1 MFRNIAN
8 FFMDVL
14 LLHLASRFF
23 PDCCRIAGWKC
34 LLISTLV
41 IWGITA
47 LIIFAVCIVAVIGAG
62 IFNNPFIILVAIIV
76 VLLSPTLAILALSY
90 LEIGFWVN
98 GFWTALIIG
107 VCSCIFSFRKPER
120 EESSSF

>member
-1 MFRNIAN
+1 MFRNIVN
-8 FFMDVL
+8 FFIDVL
-14 LLHLASRFF
+14 ILNLASCFF

-41 IWGITA
+41 IWGITM
-47 LIIFAVCIVAVIGAG
+47 LIILAMYIVAAIGVG
-62 IFNNPFIILVAIIV
+62 IFNNPLIILVAIIV
-76 VLLSPTLAILALSY
+76 VLLSPTLSILALSY

-107 VCSCIFSFRKPER
+107 ACTCVFSFRKPER
-120 EESSSF
+120 EESSLL